1 MNLNLP
7 SKQSNQWLIGLII
20 VATATTGG
28 VIYYAISQSG
38 FLSQTTPAP
47 SVVTAPVVR
56 KVSALGRLEPEAEI
70 IKLSAPL
77 TLDGDRIGKLLIKE
91 GDRVEAGQVIVILD
105 SKERLQTALEQ
116 AQEQVK
122 VAQAKLAQVK
132 AGAKSGEIQAQQA
145 TVERLK
151 AQVEGDQAAQ
161 FQAIARIEAQW
172 SGERLAQEATI
183 RKLVAEVNNAEA
195 ELRRY
200 QQLFSQGAISNS
212 LFDSKRLSV
221 ETTRQE
227 LSEARAILE
236 RINTTNS
243 KQLREAKVILDRI
256 NATGSKQIREAQ
268 ATLTQIAE
276 VRPVDVQAAQSE
288 VNNAIAAVKRA
299 QTDLNMADIRAPIT
313 GVILKVHNRPGE
325 KISSSG
331 IVELAQTDRMMAIA
345 EVYQTDIGKIQIGQK
360 ATVTSQAFSG
370 ELTGTVERVGLQ
382 VQRQNVFSNQPGENL
397 DRRVVE
403 VKIRLTPE
411 DSKRVAGLTNLQVQT
426 AIEL

>member
-1 MNLNLP
+1 MNINLP
-7 SKQSNQWLIGLII
+7 SKQTNQWLIALIAA
-20 VATATTGG
+20 ATAATGG
-28 VIYYAISQSG
+28 IIYYAISESG
-38 FLSQTTPAP
+38 FISQTTPTP
-47 SVVTAPVVR
+47 SVVTTPVVR
-56 KVSALGRLEPEAEI
+56 KVTALGRLEPAAEI

-77 TLDGDRIGKLLIKE
+77 SLDGDRIGELLVKE
-91 GDRVEAGQVIVILD
+91 GDRVKAGQVIAILD
-105 SKERLQTALEQ
+105 SKERLQSSLQQ

-145 TVERLK
+145 TVERLQ
-151 AQVEGDQAAQ
+151 AQLEGDKAAQ
-161 FQAIARIEAQW
+161 LQAIARIEAQW
-172 SGERLAQEATI
+172 SGEKLAQTATI
-183 RKLVAEVNNAEA
+183 RKLEAELNNAEA

-221 ETTRQE
+221 ETTRQQ
-227 LSEARAILE
+227 LNEARANLE

-256 NATGSKQIREAQ
+256 DATGSKQIGEAQ

-288 VNNAIAAVKRA
+288 VDNAIASVKRA
-299 QTDLNMADIRAPIT
+299 QTDLNLAFIRAPIT

-331 IVELAQTDRMMAIA
+331 IVELAQTDQMMAIA
-345 EVYQTDIGKIQIGQK
+345 EVYQTDIGKIKIGQK
-360 ATVTSQAFSG
+360 ATVTSQSFSG
-370 ELTGTVERVGLQ
+370 ELTGFVERIGLQ
-382 VQRQNVFSNQPGENL
+382 VERQNVFSNQPGENL

-411 DSKRVAGLTNLQVQT
+411 DSQRVSGLTNLQVQT
-426 AIEL
+426 AIEQ